1 MSNWLGFSLTP
12 HLRIDEGFGRDEQ
25 QNQQQEGGGFVMPLI
40 SDGSLC
46 DMDPFRRPS
55 GCEDWRY
62 ETEIGAA
69 AAADPSGEA
78 PKLDDF
84 LGCCYSNSSDDNRV
98 NINAPPSFN
107 STGEIERDPPQ
118 QIHPY
123 HHHHHHHQYSE
134 TPQTLITAT
143 NQIQQNG
150 IYHVPFDHTATSV
163 SGFKSWL
170 RQTAFSGEK
179 SSFSPA
185 ASSPDQ
191 PNNNCNSQ
199 SLSLTMSPGSQHRAV
214 AVVSSP
220 LQVAENRKRP
230 IGGKALVREPV
241 PRKSINTFG

>member
-1 MSNWLGFSLTP
+1 MFFLF
-12 HLRIDEGFGRDEQ
+12 
-25 QNQQQEGGGFVMPLI
+25 GFVVLFI
-40 SDGSLC
+40 
-46 DMDPFRRPS
+46 
-55 GCEDWRY
+55 GCVVDWRY

-78 PKLDDF
+78 PKLEDF

-107 STGEIERDPPQ
+107 STGEIETDPPQ

-123 HHHHHHHQYSE
+123 HQHHHHHHYSE
-134 TPQTLITAT
+134 TPQTLITAV

-179 SSFSPA
+179 SSSAAA

-191 PNNNCNSQ
+191 PNNNCNFQ
-199 SLSLTMSPGSQHRAV
+199 SLSLTMSPGSQHGAV
-214 AVVSSP
+214 AAVSSP

-230 IGGKALVREPV
+230 VGGKALVREPV
-241 PRKSINTFG
+241 PRKSIDTFGQRTSQYRGVTR